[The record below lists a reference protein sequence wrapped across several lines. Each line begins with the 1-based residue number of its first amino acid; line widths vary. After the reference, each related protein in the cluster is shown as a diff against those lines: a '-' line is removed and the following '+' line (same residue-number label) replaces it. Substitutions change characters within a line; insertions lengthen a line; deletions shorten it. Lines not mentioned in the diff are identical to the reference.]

1 MSHGGKR
8 SGAGRKS
15 SYGGDKTVALRVP
28 EPLKPVLEDW
38 LRDYRSWRTAN
49 SAHADDVRTLARQL
63 SELSLPLFANSVPA
77 GSPVAADDLKEDD
90 VDLNT
95 RLAPRPGS
103 TFLVTVKGE
112 SMLGAGIHDG
122 DLLVVDRAAEA
133 RNGKVVVAALN
144 GELTVKRLEKPPRA
158 CACCRKTRNSSRFR
172 CRKTPPSISGASSP
186 TSSTKWTEP
195 SGEQHGTHSSAVRQ
209 HQDEVHGLA
218 PAARLPR
225 GDPGPAA
232 SAGQP
237 PGRDFYV
244 PVQFV

>member
-90 VDLNT
+90 VDLNA

-144 GELTVKRLEKPPRA
+144 GELTVKRLEKTAKGLRLLPENPEFQPIPVP
-158 CACCRKTRNSSRFR
+158 KD
-172 CRKTPPSISGASSP
+172 ASFHIWGVV
-186 TSSTKWTEP
+186 TNVIHK
-195 SGEQHGTHSSAVRQ
+195 V
-209 HQDEVHGLA
+209 D
-218 PAARLPR
+218 
-225 GDPGPAA
+225 
-232 SAGQP
+232 
-237 PGRDFYV
+237 
-244 PVQFV
+244 

>member
-95 RLAPRPGS
+95 RLAPR
-103 TFLVTVKGE
+103 
-112 SMLGAGIHDG
+112 
-122 DLLVVDRAAEA
+122 RAA
-133 RNGKVVVAALN
+133 
-144 GELTVKRLEKPPRA
+144 P
-158 CACCRKTRNSSRFR
+158 SWSR
-172 CRKTPPSISGASSP
+172 SGANP
-186 TSSTKWTEP
+186 CW
-195 SGEQHGTHSSAVRQ
+195 
-209 HQDEVHGLA
+209 A
-218 PAARLPR
+218 PASMTATCWWWTARR
-225 GDPGPAA
+225 KHAMARSSWRRSMA
-232 SAGQP
+232 S
-237 PGRDFYV
+237 
-244 PVQFV
+244 